1 MLEENYI
8 DVKLTLKNE
17 VHYYEVKTAG
27 FAEDC
32 IRQGLGQLLSY
43 VHYENDKRKKKL
55 IIFGKNKP
63 NDQEVDFIDFVK
75 SQFDKIDFEYLS
87 LTEIENE

>member
-1 MLEENYI
+1 MRMI
-8 DVKLTLKNE
+8 S
-17 VHYYEVKTAG
+17 G
-27 FAEDC
+27 
-32 IRQGLGQLLSY
+32 
-43 VHYENDKRKKKL
+43 KKKL